1 MWSTLGKIF
10 LEIRIMEMRS
20 KCLGRI
26 WGVPSL
32 FRKFL
37 GIFLCT
43 EMGFVAFY
51 VQCLGVP
58 SIFPPAIH
66 GGVGVYMAGGVGVL
80 V

>member
-1 MWSTLGKIF
+1 MKMIWKV
-10 LEIRIMEMRS
+10 
-20 KCLGRI
+20 LGRF
-26 WGVPSL
+26 WGAPSL
-32 FRKFL
+32 FRNFL